1 MKTPTEVIPVLR
13 WIFRRGDQV
22 LSCHVEK
29 ATDNDTYQVCVIPY
43 GGVGRFLVERFDAG
57 INAFH
62 RHALIAAHLRRTGWK
77 LAAYA

>member
-1 MKTPTEVIPVLR
+1 MKRPTEAIPVLR

-22 LSCHVEK
+22 VSCHVEK
-29 ATDNDTYQVCVIPY
+29 AADDNTYAVCVIPS
-43 GGVGRFLVERFDAG
+43 GSVGRFLIERFDAG

-62 RHALIAAHLRRTGWK
+62 RHALIAAALRREGWK

>member
-1 MKTPTEVIPVLR
+1 MKKSNEATPLLR
-13 WIFRRGDQV
+13 WIFRRGDDV

-29 ATDNDTYQVCVIPY
+29 AANDDTYQVCVIPY

-62 RHALIAAHLRRTGWK
+62 RHALIASQLRRNGWK